1 MQSSIYDFES
11 EELIMDIPGF
21 KVGCLVTEFLFQSTL
36 ECFYNQQ
43 CIDEIINY
51 RYFPPS
57 ISVQP
62 LDLSLFS
69 QYSPTSTVQEIINN
83 LMIDYWNASP
93 IYERYYNECQPIQ
106 CIYTYETRNDLIYI
120 VTTLFGIAGGLTTV
134 LKLIL
139 PRLINLLRKK
149 QQITGR
155 IHHVIGI

>member
-1 MQSSIYDFES
+1 
-11 EELIMDIPGF
+11 
-21 KVGCLVTEFLFQSTL
+21 
-36 ECFYNQQ
+36 
-43 CIDEIINY
+43 
-51 RYFPPS
+51 
-57 ISVQP
+57 
-62 LDLSLFS
+62 LSLFS